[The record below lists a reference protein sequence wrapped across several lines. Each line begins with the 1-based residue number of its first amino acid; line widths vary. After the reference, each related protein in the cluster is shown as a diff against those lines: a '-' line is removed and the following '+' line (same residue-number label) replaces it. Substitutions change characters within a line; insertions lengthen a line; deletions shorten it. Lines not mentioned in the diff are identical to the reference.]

1 MKEKQVTPY
10 KKRRVLLDKKASM
23 IVCIITMILA
33 AAMRTV
39 QLQSNMDFTTG
50 KYIDPSVAKNY
61 PMIVIVLGFIALMFV
76 MIAGESRDKAI
87 KSCILLNPIRL
98 KADRLNKKLSPAAA
112 VGMLILAAL
121 TAFDL
126 ATPLVQVASANKAIS
141 TEDNPVF
148 IFSGI
153 APLRWAMYILM
164 AIVVITLVVTA
175 VNILKNE
182 GFSVLNCFFLSAFP
196 IMKLLHVFDLVM
208 TYQIVGPYSERVYI
222 MLADMTSAV
231 FFLHMIRFFLG
242 FEKKHTRFW
251 MIISGYMAAI
261 FAVVSTIPRYIMFF
275 TLDYKERGGMMTPE
289 SMEIGVAFTV
299 LAVVAVFWS
308 TYVYRVMPKLS
319 MTGMRRWKGI
329 QLDNTGIVSK
339 MKSIDED

>member
-23 IVCIITMILA
+23 IVCIITMVLA
-33 AAMRTV
+33 VAARTA
-39 QLQSNMDFTTG
+39 QLQSNMNFSTG
-50 KYIDPSVAKNY
+50 KYIDDSIMKNY
-61 PMIVIVLGFIALMFV
+61 PLLVIVLGFAALMFV

-87 KSCILLNPIRL
+87 KSCILLNPMRL

-112 VGMLILAAL
+112 VGMLIMAVL

-126 ATPLVQVASANKAIS
+126 ATPLVQVGSANMAIS

-148 IFSGI
+148 VFAGI
-153 APLRWAMYILM
+153 PVLDWFMYALMLIL
-164 AIVVITLVVTA
+164 VITFA
-175 VNILKNE
+175 VAGANILKGE
-182 GFSVLNCFFLSAFP
+182 GLSPINCFFFSAFP
-196 IMKLLHVFDLVM
+196 VLKLLHIFDLIT

-222 MLADMTSAV
+222 MLADMLSAI
-231 FFLHMIRFFLG
+231 FFLHVVRFFMG

-251 MIISGYMAAI
+251 LIISGYMAAI
-261 FAVVSTIPRYIMFF
+261 FAAVSTLPRYIMFF
-275 TLDYKERGGMMTPE
+275 SLDYKTREGMMNPE
-289 SMEIGVAFTV
+289 TIEIGVIFVA
-299 LAVVAVFWS
+299 LAVVSVFWS

-319 MTGMRRWKGI
+319 ITGMRRWKGV
-329 QLDNTGIVSK
+329 QLDSNVKSV